1 MSKTNTSLSYLLF
14 FWVNL
19 INFMETFFFFFKHT
33 NWLKL
38 KKLNQSKSNK
48 LYSNFS
54 FPFNL
59 VNLSSSCAA
68 AISPTTTLCSFFS
81 HRTTASQDTPPS
93 PLHSKSSYPPVHK
106 LSQVAATGVHHHH
119 HHRSSHHQFLVIN
132 PNPTTHL
139 CQQKGFLWPE
149 RDFSSL
155 ASDFYLA
162 NFLLFHFQSPFY
174 FIFMF

>member
-1 MSKTNTSLSYLLF
+1 MSKTNTSLSYFLF
-14 FWVNL
+14 FLVNL

-33 NWLKL
+33 NWHKL

-59 VNLSSSCAA
+59 ASLSSSCVA

-81 HRTTASQDTPPS
+81 HRTTASQDIPPS

-106 LSQVAATGVHHHH
+106 LPQVAATGVHH

-132 PNPTTHL
+132 PNPTTHRY
-139 CQQKGFLWPE
+139 QQKGFLWPE
-149 RDFSSL
+149 RDFS
-155 ASDFYLA
+155 
-162 NFLLFHFQSPFY
+162 FLSS
-174 FIFMF
+174 